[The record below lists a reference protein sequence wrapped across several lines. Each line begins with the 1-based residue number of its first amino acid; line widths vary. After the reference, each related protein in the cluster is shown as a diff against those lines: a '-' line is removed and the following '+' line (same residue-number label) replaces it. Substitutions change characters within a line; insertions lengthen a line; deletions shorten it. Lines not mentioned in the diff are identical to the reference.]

1 MALAKVGFFLG
12 LLAATALLIA
22 MPFFAPLT
30 FSFAAGRLDLMHQLL
45 VDYRLAHSLEDQLI
59 FTPNE
64 GDDRPPMTCDGA
76 TGTDEYRCL
85 LHTRLR
91 EAAVANP
98 SILYP
103 GFAAHQPVY
112 LRVVDARLGFGGL
125 TLEAINELLWA
136 LLLGWGSLRMRQPPI
151 AARPWAQPWPST
163 VLAFVAMV
171 AAASII
177 SWFDT
182 DPTGNF
188 AFVSMHPATSEIALT
203 LLGVGVATPLLE
215 EAIMRGVAWNAV
227 RSRLG
232 PISSS
237 LLISSGFALL
247 HGYAA
252 IGTLG
257 TFVVSLFLCA
267 LRHYTGRLRYSVAA
281 HAGMNMVVV
290 WGALID
296 ST

>member
-1 MALAKVGFFLG
+1 
-12 LLAATALLIA
+12 
-22 MPFFAPLT
+22 
-30 FSFAAGRLDLMHQLL
+30 
-45 VDYRLAHSLEDQLI
+45 
-59 FTPNE
+59 
-64 GDDRPPMTCDGA
+64 
-76 TGTDEYRCL
+76 
-85 LHTRLR
+85 
-91 EAAVANP
+91 
-98 SILYP
+98 
-103 GFAAHQPVY
+103 
-112 LRVVDARLGFGGL
+112 
-125 TLEAINELLWA
+125 
-136 LLLGWGSLRMRQPPI
+136 MRQPPI

-182 DPTGNF
+182 DATGNF
-188 AFVSMHPATSEIALT
+188 AFLSMHPATSEIALT